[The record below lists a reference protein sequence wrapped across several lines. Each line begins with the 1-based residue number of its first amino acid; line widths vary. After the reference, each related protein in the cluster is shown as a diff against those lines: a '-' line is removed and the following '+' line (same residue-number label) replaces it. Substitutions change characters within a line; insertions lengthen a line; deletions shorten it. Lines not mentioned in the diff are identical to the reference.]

1 MNTIILPSPIMT
13 IIFSSLV
20 ICLGLAQANYTSPN
34 PWKNPTLS
42 GSIVSFPNGDEMG
55 TEMGTVVFGNIID
68 KEANNYSGDEI
79 VGDFLAHT
87 LIDSNPIGLPVDCL
101 GCTPIITDAV
111 ECSLD
116 AFTNSSQFARS
127 NASINPRINQDSS
140 IDDQW
145 KIWEVLK
152 FDTLNYYSSPQT
164 VFYTDAN
171 EEMIA
176 CALFQPASDEMAE
189 EMLVKA
195 LNAPVYEPPMNTLSA
210 SSSAIVPTVVVGVVS
225 MTSVTALLFA

>member
-20 ICLGLAQANYTSPN
+20 ICLGLAQANYTWDN
-34 PWKNPTLS
+34 PRQKPTLS

-116 AFTNSSQFARS
+116 AFANASQFATS
-127 NASINPRINQDSS
+127 NTNIYTSINQDSS
-140 IDDQW
+140 IDDPW

-152 FDTLNYYSSPQT
+152 FDTLNYGDIPKT
-164 VFYTDAN
+164 VFYSDEN

-176 CALFQPASDEMAE
+176 CALFQPTSDD
-189 EMLVKA
+189 MLVKA
-195 LNAPVYEPPMNTLSA
+195 LNAQVYEPPTNTRST
-210 SSSAIVPTVVVGVVS
+210 SSSNIMPTITMGAVS
-225 MTSVTALLFA
+225 MASVTVLLFA